1 MDDTTFQFAK
11 SIHDQVLRDVPAEK
25 ARAVLRQSQ
34 LARAMEQEGVIRS
47 GAGLGQLT
55 GRIDIRTY
63 MRWWQQE
70 KGCWNDPTF
79 IKEFLRDNPNCR
91 AAGYR
96 I

>member
-47 GAGLGQLT
+47 GAGLG
-55 GRIDIRTY
+55 
-63 MRWWQQE
+63 
-70 KGCWNDPTF
+70 
-79 IKEFLRDNPNCR
+79 
-91 AAGYR
+91 
-96 I
+96 